1 MAERR
6 YSSDGEAGRL
16 AHGVRVRPLE
26 PEPRRVDLA
35 IARAEAHHE
44 LVPAPEHERL
54 DDLTHVAAD
63 GSGGVRRSP
72 RRVRELAHLHVEPAL
87 AQPLLHLE
95 SRRVDP
101 IRVVAVD
108 GVTVR
113 ESRPGDGEQ
122 IARIH
127 RESGRLYRELAPDLF
142 REPDADGLAEFCEPE
157 PPRDD
162 LLQLVAEIDGAITGF
177 LEAQLVPP
185 LEGARYQRNPD
196 LGLTRLSI
204 GAVETDEAYRRR
216 GVATALVSTAEEWG
230 RSQGASVALCDT
242 WVGSPLSVP
251 FWEERMRYHRRAI
264 IFRKPL

>member
-1 MAERR
+1 SSTSRTGSAPRPTRRRRSAVSTGARSTASTGRSGRSTTRPTAATAVASTCARATPDGPSRPRSRLLELVARDDREQPPRLDLEHGARRPARTPDRAESTQRRVDERRERPVVAERR

-44 LVPAPEHERL
+44 LVPAQEHERL

-113 ESRPGDGEQ
+113 ESRP
-122 IARIH
+122 
-127 RESGRLYRELAPDLF
+127 
-142 REPDADGLAEFCEPE
+142 
-157 PPRDD
+157 
-162 LLQLVAEIDGAITGF
+162 
-177 LEAQLVPP
+177 
-185 LEGARYQRNPD
+185 
-196 LGLTRLSI
+196 
-204 GAVETDEAYRRR
+204 
-216 GVATALVSTAEEWG
+216 
-230 RSQGASVALCDT
+230 
-242 WVGSPLSVP
+242 
-251 FWEERMRYHRRAI
+251 
-264 IFRKPL
+264 